1 MQSRLNERR
10 LGRAALLVATVTL
23 AACSTPPPTA
33 ELRSARDAIEQAQS
47 FGAQEVAPQ
56 PMQMAQSKL
65 ARAQESVKN
74 KDMDVAA
81 NLATEAEADANY
93 AGALALQHNTAQTQQ
108 QLQQYQQQRAPTTQQ
123 MTQ

>member
-10 LGRAALLVATVTL
+10 LARAALLVATVTL
-23 AACSTPPPTA
+23 AACSTPPPTN
-33 ELRSARDAIEQAQS
+33 ELRSARDAIGQAQS
-47 FGAQEVAPQ
+47 LGAQEVAPQ
-56 PMQMAQSKL
+56 PLQMAQSKL

-108 QLQQYQQQRAPTTQQ
+108 QLQQYQQQRTPTTQQ